1 MKRSTEAGGI
11 ESEGFNEVKAPL
23 PVFFNSWVSHT
34 IIRIG
39 SIGDYPETHQTISML
54 LRAWCDPS

>member
-39 SIGDYPETHQTISML
+39 SIGD
-54 LRAWCDPS
+54 